1 MKQQMYAFDTHKA
14 VKELTEAGAKPPLAE
29 AMVSTLGTMVENLPT
44 RQDLQ
49 TELAALRKDFD
60 ASKKEIDAKLGFFQE
75 GNDVKFDYIKKDIA
89 ALREEIDAKLVSL
102 REEFKAGNAALREEI
117 DAKLVSLRE
126 EFKAGN
132 AALREEIDAKLVSLR
147 EEFKAGN
154 AALREE
160 IDAKLGFFQEGNGVR
175 FDYIKKDIAALRED
189 LDDFKGETK
198 AEFAAL
204 REEIDTKLVSL
215 REELKADN
223 VALREELKAR
233 LDLFDAKAR
242 NREIRMII
250 VLGLIV
256 FSALGLLIAFLTPFL
271 S

>member
-1 MKQQMYAFDTHKA
+1 MKVQMYAFDTHKA

-49 TELAALRKDFD
+49 T
-60 ASKKEIDAKLGFFQE
+60 G
-75 GNDVKFDYIKKDIA
+75 IA
-89 ALREEIDAKLVSL
+89 ALSRDID
-102 REEFKAGNAALREEI
+102 
-117 DAKLVSLRE
+117 
-126 EFKAGN
+126 
-132 AALREEIDAKLVSLR
+132 
-147 EEFKAGN
+147 
-154 AALREE
+154 
-160 IDAKLGFFQEGNGVR
+160 
-175 FDYIKKDIAALRED
+175 ALRED

-204 REEIDTKLVSL
+204 REELDTKLAAL
-215 REELKADN
+215 REEFDTNLAALRKELKADN
-223 VALREELKAR
+223 AALKDEFDSRLVSLEEKIDSRLVSLEEKIDSRFDLFDGR

-256 FSALGLLIAFLTPFL
+256 FSALGLLITFLTPFL